1 MRKEPGRRAQPSAVS
16 YTAVGDAVV
25 GVVND
30 GVFQISFDDIVGVPR
45 AAVEAAQLSEFRAV
59 PPWLTINTFLV
70 ETGGRT
76 MLVDTGFGDE
86 TPQLG
91 RLLPNLA
98 SVGVDPA
105 GIDAI
110 LMTHMHP
117 DHEAGLVDASGRAV
131 FPNAEL
137 VVHEDDV
144 AFWQDE
150 SAFARATPTVQRY
163 FQLAR
168 TALAAYRGRVTQ
180 VRGGQEPV
188 PGIVVVPTPGH
199 TPGHTAW
206 HVRSGADSLL
216 IWGDVVHLP
225 GIQLA
230 LPDAGVAFD
239 IDSTAAAATRKRIL
253 DMVAS
258 DRIRVAGIHLDY
270 PSFGRI
276 VRRGDAYGYL
286 PEVWTPEV

>member
-1 MRKEPGRRAQPSAVS
+1 
-16 YTAVGDAVV
+16 
-25 GVVND
+25 
-30 GVFQISFDDIVGVPR
+30 
-45 AAVEAAQLSEFRAV
+45 
-59 PPWLTINTFLV
+59 
-70 ETGGRT
+70 

-150 SAFARATPTVQRY
+150 AGLCAGHPDGAALFPARPKLRSRPT
-163 FQLAR
+163 
-168 TALAAYRGRVTQ
+168 AAGSRRL
-180 VRGGQEPV
+180 RGGQEPV
-188 PGIVVVPTPGH
+188 PGSWWCRHRAIRRATPHGMS
-199 TPGHTAW
+199 
-206 HVRSGADSLL
+206 VR
-216 IWGDVVHLP
+216 
-225 GIQLA
+225 
-230 LPDAGVAFD
+230 
-239 IDSTAAAATRKRIL
+239 
-253 DMVAS
+253 
-258 DRIRVAGIHLDY
+258 
-270 PSFGRI
+270 
-276 VRRGDAYGYL
+276 VRTL
-286 PEVWTPEV
+286 F

>member
-1 MRKEPGRRAQPSAVS
+1 
-16 YTAVGDAVV
+16 VGDVVV

-30 GVFQISFDDIVGVPR
+30 GVFQISLDDIVGVPR
-45 AAVEAAQLSEFRAV
+45 TAVEAAQVSEFRTV
-59 PPWLTINTFLV
+59 PPWLTINTFLI

-76 MLVDTGFGDE
+76 VLVDTGFGDE

-144 AFWQDE
+144 AFWQDD
-150 SAFARATPTVQRY
+150 AAYTRATPTVQRY

-168 TALAAYRGRVTQ
+168 TALAAYRGRVSQ

-206 HVRSGADSLL
+206 HVHSGADSLL

-239 IDSTAAAATRKRIL
+239 IDSAAAAATRKRIL